1 MASVR
6 HLAKSLIFRV
16 FAASGGLAC
25 EYTINKSCFVVFFHH
40 IYSFFVGLQNL

>member
-1 MASVR
+1 MASIR

-16 FAASGGLAC
+16 FAASGGLVC

-40 IYSFFVGLQNL
+40 NYLPLVGLQNL

>member
-1 MASVR
+1 MASIR
-6 HLAKSLIFRV
+6 HLAKSLIFRI

-40 IYSFFVGLQNL
+40 NYLPLVGLQNL